1 MDKLYN
7 LISNPLFTSL
17 ILIILFLIG
26 ISILK
31 LVKSDFNTNLYLKGH
46 VNNKK
51 DNLNNNLYE
60 KIDDSCPCGTTDEG
74 NCKTCA

>member
-1 MDKLYN
+1 MEKLYN
-7 LISNPLFTSL
+7 IISNPLFTSL

-26 ISILK
+26 LSIFK
-31 LVKSDFNTNLYLKGH
+31 LMKSDFNTSLYLKGH
-46 VNNKK
+46 IGNLKE
-51 DNLNNNLYE
+51 NLNNNLYE